1 MECFEDRSHADGCLR
16 PSCGA
21 ATGASMRAAIRSARS
36 GSVGQH
42 YHEFSYVADQD
53 ITPRLHHSRLPDYH
67 KVPL

>member
-1 MECFEDRSHADGCLR
+1 
-16 PSCGA
+16 
-21 ATGASMRAAIRSARS
+21 MRAAIRSARS
-36 GSVGQH
+36 ARIAPHFCSVGQH